1 MRPARGAAPSGDPDR
16 AERLQARALQVP
28 RPKGWTSLASQPS
41 CITSYGCLWR
51 GPVTDVIRSKPH
63 LFLGSRLKRLA
74 ERMQGDVGLVAQRTG
89 ITIQTG
95 QYPLLATLDE
105 DGPQTIGEL
114 ARSLGQ
120 SQPAVTKTAE
130 RLLEAG
136 LIDVARGESDRRQRR
151 VSLSPA
157 GQRIVDRS
165 RREVWPL
172 VEAAVREATEGL
184 AGPRLDQIGE
194 LERRLEA
201 YPLNHRATAASTGPL
216 EAATD
221 ADLPPI
227 VALMNRAY
235 RGGSS
240 QMGWATEAGYIDGS
254 RTTLSLIRE
263 ELRASPDATFLPR
276 RTRSGGELLGC
287 VCVEPQGDGIWYL
300 GSLTV
305 DPQEQNRR
313 LGRALLSDAE
323 DWIRARGGH
332 EVGMTVVHLRE
343 GLIAWYQRRGYAL
356 TGETKPFPYGD
367 ERFGTPRR
375 DDLHFVVL
383 RKRL

>member
-1 MRPARGAAPSGDPDR
+1 M
-16 AERLQARALQVP
+16 
-28 RPKGWTSLASQPS
+28 
-41 CITSYGCLWR
+41 
-51 GPVTDVIRSKPH
+51 TDVIRSKPH

-74 ERMQGDVGLVAQRTG
+74 EKMQGDVGLVAQRTG
-89 ITIQTG
+89 IAIQTG

-136 LIDVARGESDRRQRR
+136 LIHVARGESDRRQRR

-157 GQRIVDRS
+157 GRRIVDRS

-184 AGPRLDQIGE
+184 AGPLLDQIGE
-194 LERRLEA
+194 LEKRLEA
-201 YPLNHRATAASTGPL
+201 YPLSHRATAASTGPL

-235 RGGSS
+235 RGGGS
-240 QMGWATEAGYIDGS
+240 QMGWTTEAGYIDGS
-254 RTTLSLIRE
+254 RTTLSLIQE
-263 ELRASPDATFLPR
+263 EMRASPDATFLLQ

-300 GSLTV
+300 GSLTI

-313 LGRALLSDAE
+313 LGRTLLGDAE
-323 DWIRARGGH
+323 DWIRARGGR

-343 GLIAWYQRRGYAL
+343 ELIAWYQRRGYAL

-375 DDLHFVVL
+375 DDLHFAVL